1 MEKEQLSFRM
11 WEADYNSGQ
20 VKKLLQKTQIE
31 IKWGKSV
38 YTEFGKCDKWYLQKL
53 FQKRS
58 GKSTPNVE
66 EEYVKV
72 AEVET
77 RRWIKK
83 LKKRDNEIK
92 EKGGVET
99 TEWHRINGKLW
110 VFFFQLG
117 AQLYIYTHTYK
128 YMICL
133 YIFEYICL
141 YIDVIMH
148 GIYLHLYILCMH
160 ETTFNI
166 FILHINL

>member
-53 FQKRS
+53 FQKRN

-99 TEWHRINGKLW
+99 TEWHRIKGKLW

-117 AQLYIYTHTYK
+117 AQLYIYTH
-128 YMICL
+128 INIW
-133 YIFEYICL
+133 YIY
-141 YIDVIMH
+141 
-148 GIYLHLYILCMH
+148 IYLNIWYMFIYRCHYAWHIFTFIYYVCMKLHLTYLYYI
-160 ETTFNI
+160 
-166 FILHINL
+166 